1 MPAILLEGRKGKK
14 ETATTSST
22 EDHAAAAAPTD
33 ESNPSTAI
41 NNENEIEEAMR
52 QMMERIGVNDESH
65 SNEHGDNQHDTSH
78 NGDHDE
84 DIDDTVN
91 PDSLFKLDDT
101 TTVNEEDKPTN
112 EDGPQ
117 TASGKIGTSAKLDS
131 LLARLPAMNNR
142 ELIDK
147 AAIDFCF
154 LNIKGSRKRLAQVSN
169 DYY

>member
-14 ETATTSST
+14 EINTSFT
-22 EDHAAAAAPTD
+22 EDPTAAPTD
-33 ESNPSTAI
+33 KSDPSTAI

-52 QMMERIGVNDESH
+52 QMMERIGVNDERY
-65 SNEHGDNQHDTSH
+65 SNEHEDNQYGTSQ

-101 TTVNEEDKPTN
+101 TTEEDRLAN
-112 EDGPQ
+112 EDGTQ

-154 LNIKGSRKRLAQVSN
+154 LNTKGSRKRLAQVSN
-169 DYY
+169 ELLLNIT